1 MSYDIKLFKGK
12 TLSNVLEEI
21 YRNRKNR
28 DRQITGLIS
37 KLEPLLGNIN
47 DAIAIVP
54 LIKDYLD
61 IALRNDEHL
70 IKLAT
75 IVQRIEAKKAA
86 TDASTGLEGLFS
98 EEELAEIESEL
109 SDLKIEQSE
118 MDDIEDIASKYNSEE

>member
-98 EEELAEIESEL
+98 DEELAEIESEL